1 MSRKFTN
8 RRFTILGLLWFLLLV
23 VLLVRLVTMALF
35 PVIDTTE
42 ARYAE
47 ISRLMLES
55 GDWIVPQISPGEPFW
70 GKPPLFAWLSA
81 GSAAVLGMNE
91 FSARLPHFLL
101 AIATLCLVL
110 RLARGELKE
119 QRSVL
124 ALVILAS
131 TPLFFAAAGTVMT
144 ESGLLL
150 STTLSMA
157 GFWRFARHGEKLWG
171 LLFFVGLG
179 LGMLAKGPIAMV
191 MILVPILIWCFTRK
205 QRERLIALPWL
216 GGSLLFLL
224 ISLPWYLLA
233 EHRSPG
239 FIEYFIVGEHLL
251 RFIQPGWSGDLY
263 GNAHSEP
270 IGMIWL
276 LWFQAT
282 AAWGILMAWVA
293 GRYCL
298 GRYREKRWAWPVL
311 NDWQS
316 YLAWWMLVPL
326 LFFTFSGNI
335 LWTYVITGLPAFALL
350 LASPQEEAAE

>member
-1 MSRKFTN
+1 MSTR
-8 RRFTILGLLWFLLLV
+8 LLWSLLLFV
-23 VLLVRLVTMALF
+23 MIVRLVTMALF

-47 ISRLMLES
+47 ISRLMLVS
-55 GDWIVPQISPGEPFW
+55 GDWVVPQISPGEPFW

-81 GSAAVLGMNE
+81 GSAALLGMNE

-101 AIATLCLVL
+101 AIATLWLVL
-110 RLARGELKE
+110 VMARGEMRP
-119 QRSVL
+119 QRSLL
-124 ALVILAS
+124 ALLILAS
-131 TPLFFAAAGTVMT
+131 TPLFFAAAGAVMT

-150 STTLSMA
+150 STTLAMT
-157 GFWRFARHGEKLWG
+157 GFWRFSRHGEKHWG

-179 LGMLAKGPIAMV
+179 LGMLAKGPIALV
-191 MILVPILIWCFTRK
+191 MGLLPILIWSISRK
-205 QRERLIALPWL
+205 QAKQLVALPWFS
-216 GGSLLFLL
+216 GSLVFLL
-224 ISLPWYLLA
+224 ISIPWYLLA
-233 EHRSPG
+233 EQKSPG
-239 FIEYFIVGEHLL
+239 FLEYFIVGEHLL
-251 RFIQPGWSGDLY
+251 RFIQPGWSGDRY

-270 IGMIWL
+270 MGMIWI

-282 AAWGILMAWVA
+282 AAWGVLMAWVA

-298 GRYREKRWAWPVL
+298 DRYRDKQWSWPSM

-335 LWTYVITGLPAFALL
+335 LWTYVISGLPAFALL
-350 LASPQEEAAE
+350 LAYPGDGAET